1 MDLVTDEPTRIGN
14 LWHFPDGTLLPVVA
28 GGDGEQDEEL
38 QELDGLDGLS
48 AEEIKALHDAQDGGG
63 SGGSG
68 GDEPKLTQA
77 EVDAIVEKRLAR
89 ERKAWEKRQA
99 DEKAKAEMDDAE
111 RAKAEKAE
119 AEKAVE
125 EARQEVLTTKVETA
139 AERYAIAAGVKPDR
153 VTKFLRLVDLDL
165 DDLTD
170 DGKVDGDAVEK
181 LIVAEV
187 AANPEFKGTSKGGA
201 SGGDD
206 FGGDGKKIWTR
217 AEVAKLSQDDFEKHE
232 KEILEQLGAGSI
244 T

>member
-1 MDLVTDEPTRIGN
+1 MDLPTGEPTRIGAF
-14 LWHFPDGTLLPVVA
+14 WHFPDGTRLPVVA
-28 GGDGEQDEEL
+28 GGDGEQDEQL
-38 QELDGLDGLS
+38 QELDGLGGLS
-48 AEEIKALHDAQDGGG
+48 ADEIKALHEAQDDGGG
-63 SGGSG
+63 SGD

-139 AERYAIAAGVKPDR
+139 AERYAIAAGVKADR

-170 DGKVDGDAVEK
+170 DGKVDGDAVKK
-181 LIVAEV
+181 LIDAEV
-187 AANPEFKGTSKGGA
+187 AANPEFKGTTSKGGA

-217 AEVAKLSQDDFEKHE
+217 AEVAKLSQDEFEKHE

-244 T
+244 K